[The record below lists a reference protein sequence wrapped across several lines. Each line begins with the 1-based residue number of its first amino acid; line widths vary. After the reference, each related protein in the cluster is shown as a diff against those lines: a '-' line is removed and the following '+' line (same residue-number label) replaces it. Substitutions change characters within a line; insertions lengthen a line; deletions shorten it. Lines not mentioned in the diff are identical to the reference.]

1 MPNATP
7 SDASSSASSVAKLLQ
22 RLNRSADRFSRLTVE
37 MVHTDF
43 PGGDVEAYR
52 LGNGLRVLLQID
64 RRAPVLSYNVWF
76 NVGSRHE
83 REGKT
88 GLAHLFE
95 HLMFNETK
103 NLPAGRFD
111 ALLERAGAETNAA
124 TWTDW
129 TYYHENLPA
138 DQLPLVVRL
147 EADRMRNLVLQPK
160 LVASEKEVVANERRY
175 SVEDN
180 PDGKISETLWSLA
193 FRTHPYHHPTIGW
206 MSDIAGFTPA
216 DCRTFYKT
224 WYAPNNATV
233 VLVGD
238 ADRGRALRL
247 IQRYY
252 GAMRPATVPELA
264 IPEEPAQTD
273 DRVVAL
279 DLPTPSAK
287 VAIGFKC
294 PAFGH
299 RDHVA
304 LSVLVEALTGGRS
317 SRLYQGLV
325 TEREIATDVSGW
337 VSPFRDPG
345 LLDISAVARGAV
357 TPEAL
362 REAVEGC
369 IASVGDT
376 PISEDERDRA
386 VARMEFGF
394 LRGLETVGGRAEI
407 LGNNAV
413 VLGNPVGS
421 LARVEAMRS
430 LTAADLQ
437 DAARRYLLGRPRT
450 VVLVRSNLAAGG
462 A

>member
-1 MPNATP
+1 MPNVTP
-7 SDASSSASSVAKLLQ
+7 SVTPPSPVTNLLQ
-22 RLNRSADRFSRLTVE
+22 RLNRSADRHSRITAGP
-37 MVHTDF
+37 VHVGF
-43 PGGDVEAYR
+43 PGGAVETYH

-64 RRAPVLSYNVWF
+64 RRAPVLSYQVWF

-103 NLPAGRFD
+103 TLRAGRFD
-111 ALLERAGAETNAA
+111 ALMERAGAETNAA

-129 TYYHENLPA
+129 TYYHENIPA

-147 EADRMRNLVLQPK
+147 EADRMRNLVLHPK
-160 LVASEKEVVANERRY
+160 LVASEKEVVANERRF
-175 SVEDN
+175 SVVDSV
-180 PDGKISETLWSLA
+180 DGMLAETLWSLA
-193 FRTHPYHHPTIGW
+193 FNTHPYHHPTIGW
-206 MSDIAGFTPA
+206 MSDIEGFTPA
-216 DCRTFYKT
+216 DCRAFYKT

-233 VLVGD
+233 VVVGD
-238 ADRGRALRL
+238 TDRARALRL
-247 IQRYY
+247 IQRHY
-252 GAMRPATVPELA
+252 GAMRPAT
-264 IPEEPAQTD
+264 IPDLTIPDEPAQTD
-273 DRVVAL
+273 DRLAVL
-279 DLPTPSAK
+279 ELPTPTAK

-294 PAFGH
+294 PAFAH
-299 RDHVA
+299 RDHAA

-317 SRLYQGLV
+317 ARLFQSLV

-345 LLDISAVARGAV
+345 LLDISAVGRGAV

-362 REAVEGC
+362 REAVELG
-369 IASVGDT
+369 IASVGDI
-376 PISEDERDRA
+376 PITEDERDRA
-386 VARMEFGF
+386 IARMEFGF
-394 LRGLETVGGRAEI
+394 LRGLETVGGRAEL
-407 LGNNAV
+407 LGNNAL

-421 LARVEAMRS
+421 LTRVETMRS

-437 DAARRYLLGRPRT
+437 DVARRYLLGQARS
-450 VVLVRSNLAAGG
+450 VVLVRSNLAAGV